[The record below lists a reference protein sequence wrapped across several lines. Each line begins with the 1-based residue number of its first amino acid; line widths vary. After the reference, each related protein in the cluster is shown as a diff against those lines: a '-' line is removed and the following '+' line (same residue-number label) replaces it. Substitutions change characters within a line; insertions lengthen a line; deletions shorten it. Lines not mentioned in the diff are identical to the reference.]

1 MPNLGP
7 TELLIILA
15 LPVVIVTLIV
25 AKVVTS
31 ARRAPHRRNGPR
43 PHLDASQLHRQAT
56 ALVTAGNAIAAIKLV
71 REQTGLD
78 LTNAKRYVDDLRA
91 GRTPQPPPSH
101 HGATAAH
108 PPTPLS
114 PPGYYGT
121 DLATRV
127 RLLKTT
133 GRSGQAVLLVRGET
147 GMSEPDAQRFV
158 DAIQA

>member
-15 LPVVIVTLIV
+15 LPVILVTLIIT
-25 AKVVTS
+25 KVVTS
-31 ARRAPHRRNGPR
+31 ARRAPRRQSGPR
-43 PHLDASQLHRQAT
+43 PQLDTSQLHRQAT
-56 ALVTAGNAIAAIKLV
+56 ALVTAGKAIAAIKLV